1 MPRAIWTGAISFG
14 LVNVPVRLYSAIDTT
29 DLEFT
34 LLHAKDDGPIGYR
47 KVCKKDHKAVSEDE
61 IVKGYEVSKGKYVH
75 VTDDDFAAAEVEGY
89 RTIAI
94 EEFVPYEDID
104 PIYFER
110 TYYVGPQDGAE
121 RVYALLRRAMEDSG
135 LAGIARYVMRN
146 REHLGCLRV
155 REGVITLE
163 KMYFADEIRPIDEI
177 DPGTVSVGKKELE
190 MASDLIDR
198 FTGTWKPGRYRDTY
212 RDRLL
217 KVIRAKGKG
226 KEVHV
231 EPVPEREPPGDI
243 LEALRESVE
252 AAKKR
257 RRKAPAARSRSSSKT
272 RRPSKTRKRKSAT
285 SRR

>member
-1 MPRAIWTGAISFG
+1 
-14 LVNVPVRLYSAIDTT
+14 
-29 DLEFT
+29 
-34 LLHAKDDGPIGYR
+34 
-47 KVCKKDHKAVSEDE
+47 
-61 IVKGYEVSKGKYVH
+61 
-75 VTDDDFAAAEVEGY
+75 
-89 RTIAI
+89 
-94 EEFVPYEDID
+94 
-104 PIYFER
+104 
-110 TYYVGPQDGAE
+110 
-121 RVYALLRRAMEDSG
+121 VYALLRRAMEDSG

-163 KMYFADEIRPIDEI
+163 KMYFADEIRPLDEI

-190 MASDLIDR
+190 MAADLIDR

-226 KEVHV
+226 KEVDV
-231 EPVPEREPPGDI
+231 EPVPELEPPGDI

-257 RRKAPAARSRSSSKT
+257 RRKAPATRSRSSSKT
-272 RRPSKTRKRKSAT
+272 RKASGTRKRKPAT

>member
-34 LLHAKDDGPIGYR
+34 LLHASDDGPIGYR
-47 KVCKKDHKAVSEDE
+47 KVCKVDDKTVPDDE
-61 IVKGYEVSKGKYVH
+61 IVKGYEVAKGKYVH
-75 VTDDDFAAAEVEGY
+75 VTDEDFAAAEVEGY

-104 PIYFER
+104 PISFEK
-110 TYYVGPQDGAE
+110 TYYLGPQKGAE
-121 RVYALLRRAMEDSG
+121 RVYALLRRAMENSG

-177 DPGTVSVGKKELE
+177 DPGSVAVGKQELE
-190 MASDLIDR
+190 MAADLIDR
-198 FTGTWKPGRYRDTY
+198 FAGTWKPGRYRDTY
-212 RDRLL
+212 RERLL
-217 KVIRAKGKG
+217 EVIKAKRKGKDIQ
-226 KEVHV
+226 V
-231 EPVPEREPPGDI
+231 EQMPEREPPEDL

-252 AAKKR
+252 AATKR
-257 RRKAPAARSRSSSKT
+257 RRKVPAARSRSSSKT
-272 RRPSKTRKRKSAT
+272 RASSRTPKRKRAT
-285 SRR
+285 SRS

>member
-47 KVCKKDHKAVSEDE
+47 KVCKKDDKAVPDDE
-61 IVKGYEVSKGKYVH
+61 IVKGYEVAKGKYVH
-75 VTDDDFAAAEVEGY
+75 VTDEDFAAAEVEGY

-94 EEFVPYEDID
+94 EEFVPYQDID

-110 TYYVGPQDGAE
+110 TYYLGPQEGAE

-190 MASDLIDR
+190 MAADLIDR
-198 FTGTWKPGRYRDTY
+198 FAGTWKPARYRDTY

-217 KVIRAKGKG
+217 EVIKAKRKG
-226 KEVHV
+226 KEVHA
-231 EPVPEREPPGDI
+231 EPVPEREPPGDL

-272 RRPSKTRKRKSAT
+272 RKPSKTRKRKPAT